1 MVQVIIEIIILK
13 QIPNALEIFG
23 MFSGLIG
30 VLVII
35 LQTKEKSVGK
45 DIEDVKENE
54 MENVED

>member
-45 DIEDVKENE
+45 DIEDMKEK
-54 MENVED
+54 